1 MKPLLEQNFY
11 EVFEISTGATRAQ
24 IDQAYELAKKTY
36 GDNSLAAYSLFDS
49 EERKEIIRKI
59 HLAYE
64 TLSDE
69 NRRSQYDRDLLG
81 LAAPEKP
88 ASSVSESV
96 KTAPVVAAPALPKST
111 GETMESVEI
120 ESLTGLDLRQIRE
133 RLGIPLQEIANKT
146 RINITYFQFLEKNQF
161 RSLPPSVY
169 LRSYVIQYAR
179 LLGLDGDRVADRIL
193 WLVEQSRKPDPI

>member
-1 MKPLLEQNFY
+1 MKPLREQNFY
-11 EVFEISTGATRAQ
+11 EVFEISTGATRQQ

-69 NRRSQYDRDLLG
+69 NRRNEYDRDLLG
-81 LAAPEKP
+81 LAAPTKP
-88 ASSVSESV
+88 ASSVSQPV
-96 KTAPVVAAPALPKST
+96 KTAPVVAMPSLPKST
-111 GETMESVEI
+111 TETMESVEI
-120 ESLTGLDLRQIRE
+120 ESLTGLQLRQIRE
-133 RLGIPLQEIANKT
+133 RRGIPLQEIASKT
-146 RINITYFQFLEKNQF
+146 RINITYFEFLERNQF
-161 RSLPPSVY
+161 RSLPPPVY

-193 WLVEQSRKPDPI
+193 ALVEQSRKPESI

>member
-1 MKPLLEQNFY
+1 MKPLREQNFY
-11 EVFEISTGATRAQ
+11 EVFEISANATRVQ

-36 GDNSLAAYSLFDS
+36 GDNSLATYSLFDS

-69 NRRSQYDRDLLG
+69 NRRKQYDREVLG
-81 LAAPEKP
+81 LAVSEKP
-88 ASSVSESV
+88 VSPVSEPV
-96 KTAPVVAAPALPKST
+96 KTAPGVAAPASLKPDA
-111 GETMESVEI
+111 EPFEPFEI
-120 ESLTGLDLRQIRE
+120 ESLTGLQLRQIRE
-133 RLGIPLQEIANKT
+133 RRGIPLQEIANKT

-161 RSLPPSVY
+161 RSLPPPVY

-193 WLVEQSRKPDPI
+193 SLVEQSRKPESI